1 MRLTPKLAL
10 CREPRNWWAG
20 TTSMSG
26 ARCCNMHVEAEVD
39 GFTSS
44 IRRPSRYPEKPG
56 RMSGAGWSNTKRS
69 YWIPGS
75 YVPTW
80 SENRHSFLRPLKK
93 KGLKEGRVTK
103 VGLDDIG
110 KATTLESNKSLRQ
123 KDTPDVSRKGR
134 HCYPHVAYLQ
144 RRHGGHAPRIRR
156 GRRGWVNR
164 CPPPEYCPLPGE
176 CRDRAACP
184 REGGAPEAPTYA
196 GVNESESSC
205 SARA

>member
-1 MRLTPKLAL
+1 MTRACSPVYTQHK
-10 CREPRNWWAG
+10 R
-20 TTSMSG
+20 
-26 ARCCNMHVEAEVD
+26 
-39 GFTSS
+39 FQ
-44 IRRPSRYPEKPG
+44 RRRISC
-56 RMSGAGWSNTKRS
+56 RS

-164 CPPPEYCPLPGE
+164 RPPPEYCPLPGE
-176 CRDRAACP
+176 CRDRAA
-184 REGGAPEAPTYA
+184 
-196 GVNESESSC
+196 
-205 SARA
+205 